1 MCSCQAAELDCGWA
15 GGGHLGVT
23 ILGGVGGGWGGVAG
37 GVTGGVKGSERE
49 GGGTVVMAEVV
60 GRPGFGSRLSSY
72 N

>member
-1 MCSCQAAELDCGWA
+1 M
-15 GGGHLGVT
+15 
-23 ILGGVGGGWGGVAG
+23 
-37 GVTGGVKGSERE
+37 TGGVKGSERE